1 MPPHSTHRLQPLD
14 VGLFSLLSTAYTKQ
28 LNHHMFNSMG
38 RVSITKRLFYPMF
51 RAAFAES
58 FTEKNI
64 ESAFEKTG
72 IWLFNPEKVLSKIR
86 KPEPVP
92 KLIEPS
98 RLNTPTTS
106 RTIRRIHQVYQQS
119 RQDSILSLIF
129 RANI

>member
-1 MPPHSTHRLQPLD
+1 
-14 VGLFSLLSTAYTKQ
+14 
-28 LNHHMFNSMG
+28 MFNSMG

-72 IWLFNPEKVLSKIR
+72 IWPFDPKKVLSKIH

-129 RANI
+129 RANIQLAAQQAIS